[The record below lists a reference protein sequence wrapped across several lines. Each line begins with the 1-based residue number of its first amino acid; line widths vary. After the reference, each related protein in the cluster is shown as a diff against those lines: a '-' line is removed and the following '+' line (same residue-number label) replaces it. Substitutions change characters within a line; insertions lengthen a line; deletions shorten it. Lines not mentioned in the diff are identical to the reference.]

1 MIETIGLI
9 AAFCTTISFLPQA
22 IHTFKTK
29 NTKGI
34 SLQMY
39 LILTTGVGLWFVY
52 GLFIQS
58 YPIIFA
64 NAVTFVFALSILILK
79 IKHG

>member
-1 MIETIGLI
+1 MIEIIGLI

-22 IHTFKTK
+22 LHTFRTK

-34 SLQMY
+34 SRQMY
-39 LILTTGVGLWFVY
+39 IILTIGVALWFVY
-52 GLFIQS
+52 GIFLHS
-58 YPIIFA
+58 WPIILA
-64 NAVTFVFALSILILK
+64 NAVTFVFAFSILVLK